1 MATDEHEVWD
11 PSASVKNDA
20 YEKFFTDDSRP
31 PSSSKMISL
40 DPGRSEYS
48 MDGGGGGASSAAA
61 GVGAAAAIGGQVLG
75 AVVSAAAGFADT
87 ASKSSV
93 TTAVSEALAAQGLE
107 EATKKYSHYVK
118 GLRPW
123 REFFLSYQ
131 KPQGEGIT
139 KVMTNIYAF
148 QTNYILIFF
157 AYFATQ
163 VMQHTMSLMLIV
175 ASCVAWAIF
184 SKKNS
189 DPDWH
194 PTVAGIAMPP
204 TMRTGLMG
212 AATVVLFLIVS
223 GNLLISCAFLYLIVA
238 GIHAYLHAPPT
249 PEPLEPTS
257 ADDEL

>member
-1 MATDEHEVWD
+1 MATAEQEVWD
-11 PSASVKNDA
+11 PSGSVKNDA
-20 YEKFFTDDSRP
+20 YEQFFTDDSRP

-40 DPGRSEYS
+40 EPGKSEYS
-48 MDGGGGGASSAAA
+48 MDGGASSTGA
-61 GVGAAAAIGGQVLG
+61 GVGAAAAIGGQAFA
-75 AVVSAAAGFADT
+75 AVVSAAAGFAES

-93 TTAVSEALAAQGLE
+93 STAVTEVLAVQGLE
-107 EATKKYSHYVK
+107 EAKKKYSHYVK

-131 KPQGEGIT
+131 RPQGEGIS

-148 QTNYILIFF
+148 QTNYILLFF

-163 VMQHTMSLMLIV
+163 VVQHTTTLILIV
-175 ASCVAWAIF
+175 ASCAGWAAF

-189 DPDWH
+189 DPEWN
-194 PTVAGIAMPP
+194 PTVAGIALPP

-212 AATVVLFLIVS
+212 AATVALFLIVA
-223 GNLLISCAFLYLIVA
+223 GNLLISCAFLYLIA
-238 GIHAYLHAPPT
+238 ASIHAYVHSPPA